1 MKLQCINGLKGPKA
15 ISSGTPTWVRGRFSD
30 PLGLETFNNKGT
42 VLLLERS
49 ANLTKEPSL
58 CLNNNIIPGT
68 KIYDAPDVAVGS
80 TEFTYLM
87 QQLYSLYNTGMTFQ
101 MVDFPSYKYNCHG
114 YAWHVYQGGSYEWV
128 RGRFSDPLY
137 LFYK

>member
-1 MKLQCINGLKGPKA
+1 MVGQ
-15 ISSGTPTWVRGRFSD
+15 GTVLVGQGTWVRGRFSD

-68 KIYDAPDVAVGS
+68 KIYDAPHGS
-80 TEFTYLM
+80 
-87 QQLYSLYNTGMTFQ
+87 
-101 MVDFPSYKYNCHG
+101 
-114 YAWHVYQGGSYEWV
+114 WV
-128 RGRFSDPLY
+128 RGRFSDPL
-137 LFYK
+137 FH